1 MSVDDVMASAT
12 PVTGKG
18 SAVQAVLTFIQDGLR
33 NGSLPSSAQLP
44 TEGEIAA
51 AVGVSRTPVRE
62 AIKALEA
69 VGVVEIRRGIGT
81 FMRPQAAGALGQLLV
96 FQSHLRATTPA
107 ELMETRLMV
116 ERTAAE
122 LAARNRTEAD
132 LARLQEVNATLRRK
146 SADPAAPL
154 DDLLAADL
162 AFHHTVYDICGNHLV
177 ASLGRFVTTEAS
189 PWIRESLRRGGGER
203 AARNHDLV
211 IGMIEA
217 RNQNGAR
224 EAVSDRAVA
233 DGLKDFQLTLDTST
247 TVAPPVAPPVATL
260 GEDQATRPG
269 RRPPRTRQR
278 LPLT

>member
-1 MSVDDVMASAT
+1 
-12 PVTGKG
+12 
-18 SAVQAVLTFIQDGLR
+18 
-33 NGSLPSSAQLP
+33 
-44 TEGEIAA
+44 
-51 AVGVSRTPVRE
+51 
-62 AIKALEA
+62 
-69 VGVVEIRRGIGT
+69 
-81 FMRPQAAGALGQLLV
+81 
-96 FQSHLRATTPA
+96 
-107 ELMETRLMV
+107 MV

-122 LAARNRTEAD
+122 LAARNRSEAD

-146 SADPAAPL
+146 SADPAVTL

-162 AFHHTVYDICGNHLV
+162 AFHHTVYDICGNYLV
-177 ASLGRFVTTEAS
+177 AALGRFVTTEAS

-247 TVAPPVAPPVATL
+247 SGDGPA
-260 GEDQATRPG
+260 EDKASRTG
-269 RRPPRTRQR
+269 RRSPRTRQR